1 MESIQ
6 GIMVG
11 AEVLGHLELSSD
23 GAVEHATECGTI
35 EHDTMVV
42 ARLFSGS
49 STVEHSAVKFHT
61 IR

>member
-11 AEVLGHLELSSD
+11 AEVLGHLELPSD

-35 EHDTMVV
+35 KHDTMVV
-42 ARLFSGS
+42 TRLFPGS
-49 STVEHSAVKFHT
+49 LTVEHSAVNFQT
-61 IR
+61 NR